1 MPFIYYN
8 IKAFLP
14 CYKISRAL
22 RHLALQG
29 FQHITR
35 ADRGHNKRKQ
45 NLYGLLN
52 WMRKDFNREY
62 ALLKA

>member
-14 CYKISRAL
+14 CFKISRTL
-22 RHLALQG
+22 RRLALQG
-29 FQHITR
+29 FQHITH
-35 ADRGHNKRKQ
+35 ADGDHNKRNQ

-52 WMRKDFNREY
+52 RM
-62 ALLKA
+62 